1 MSGARVGL
9 AYHPSGFS
17 QRGGIQRLAIGVAEH
32 LRQQGVQVSLL
43 TARPGAQVDPPQGL
57 EWLDCNSRL
66 RDLDSLVIIGC
77 NQPWAYGLAM
87 QALLLPGGPQIHW
100 LPSFHDPRWVAHP
113 HRARLAQGVLK
124 RLQRAGVIVHGQTEH
139 EVNLLDGGRCR
150 LSSHGLSD
158 SLKQQL
164 NSASA
169 AGDGDGASVGDEI
182 SVGNEISA
190 GEARPLDLLFL
201 GRPTAQKGWP
211 QFVSVARLS
220 GLRCGAVVPF
230 QPDEAELHGIELVL
244 NPSDAE
250 IPLLLRRA
258 KLVLIPADYE
268 SFGIAQL
275 EAIAQGCLVP
285 ILGRWPLWDGFQS
298 LQWQGFN
305 PNQLANTC
313 QEICHD
319 RCQRLA
325 LVAQQLAFLH
335 GHPIQRQPFLS
346 GLATSSAKAENP

>member
-1 MSGARVGL
+1 MSGARIGL

-32 LRQQGVQVSLL
+32 LRQQGVLVSLL
-43 TARPGAQVDPPQGL
+43 TAAPGAQGDLPQGL

-113 HRARLAQGVLK
+113 HRARLAQRVLK
-124 RLQRAGVIVHGQTEH
+124 RLQRAGVIVHGQTQH
-139 EVNLLDGGRCR
+139 EVNLLNGGRCR

-164 NSASA
+164 NAASA
-169 AGDGDGASVGDEI
+169 AGDGASVGDD
-182 SVGNEISA
+182 ISA
-190 GEARPLDLLFL
+190 GEVRPLDLLFL

-230 QPDEAELHGIELVL
+230 LPDEAELHGIELVL

-275 EAIAQGCLVP
+275 EALAQGCLVP
-285 ILGRWPLWDGFQS
+285 ILGCWPLWDGFQS

-305 PNQLANTC
+305 PNQLATAC
-313 QEICHD
+313 QQICHD
-319 RCQRLA
+319 QGQRLA
-325 LVAQQLAFLH
+325 LVAQQLAFLRR
-335 GHPIQRQPFLS
+335 HPIQRQPFLS
-346 GLATSSAKAENP
+346 GLTTSSAKAENP